1 MFDNL
6 FNKTYPSSSET
17 KSFSVR
23 ELLDIIDIPLFNAGQ
38 LGLNRFLN
46 DFITSPIVYTAITRI
61 TDNIAPINP
70 KMFDKKKNEFLLTHP
85 LTDLINKNPNP
96 FEDGS
101 EFKVAIASFYLLA
114 GNSYINVV
122 AQLGDIKAKRP
133 PLEQQSF
140 NPGDISP
147 LSTSSLNQGFV
158 TQYQYNT
165 NGQSIL
171 YTYDILTQKYL
182 DEKGNELLHL
192 KTFNPRR
199 NANNF
204 LGISGLQPVNLEV
217 EQYLQAS
224 IHNLSV
230 IKNQGRPSAIVTSD
244 KAEGGGLA
252 FNPEQLTEIKERF
265 TEIKGAQNAG
275 KINFLPFNLKWQ
287 AISESV
293 KDMDFDKLKN
303 ATEQAVYKAF
313 KIPLTFASNE
323 AGTFN
328 NKETDKLSLY
338 DDAIMPLARR
348 MYNFI
353 GNKLIPRYPNSE
365 NLELCID
372 ESEISVLAERK
383 LNIALKKVKLNVFSD
398 NEIRRDVGE
407 ESYGPEGNLI
417 YKPTNLVPVGTD
429 QFTSDNRETPAK
441 KKERDIAYEKACEKA
456 YFRDMLIKQ
465 GHSKEH
471 IDKVIKEHYE

>member
-1 MFDNL
+1 MFNNL
-6 FNKTYPSSSET
+6 FTKTHDSSTTEL

-23 ELLDIIDIPLFNAGQ
+23 DLLEVIDIPIFNAGQ
-38 LGLNRFLN
+38 LGLNKFLN
-46 DFITSPIVYTAITRI
+46 DFIVSPIVYTAITRI
-61 TDNIAPINP
+61 TDNIAQINP
-70 KMFDKKKNEFLLTHP
+70 RMFDKKENKFLLRHD
-85 LTDLINKNPNP
+85 LTDLINKKPNP
-96 FEDGS
+96 FEDSS
-101 EFKVAIASFYLLA
+101 EFKVNISSFYLLA

-122 AQLGDIKAKRP
+122 GKFSDVSGKQP
-133 PLEQQSF
+133 PLELQTL
-140 NPGDISP
+140 NPREISP
-147 LSTSSLNQGFV
+147 ISTSNQGFV
-158 TQYQYNT
+158 NRYQYNT
-165 NGQSIL
+165 GAISII
-171 YTYDILTQKYL
+171 YNYDILSQKYL

-199 NANNF
+199 NINNF
-204 LGISGLQPVNLEV
+204 LGISALQPLNLEV

-224 IHNLSV
+224 VHNLSV
-230 IKNQGRPSAIVTSD
+230 IKNQGRPSAIVTAD
-244 KAEGGGLA
+244 KAEGGGIE
-252 FNPEQLTEIKERF
+252 FSKEQLAEIKERF

-338 DDAIMPLARR
+338 DDGIMPLLRR
-348 MYNFI
+348 MYSFL
-353 GNKLIPRYPNSE
+353 GVKLLPRYPDSE

-372 ESEISVLAERK
+372 ENEISVLARRK
-383 LNIALKKVKLNVFSD
+383 VDVANEKKKLGALSI
-398 NEIRRDVGE
+398 NELRTEIGKE
-407 ESYGPEGNLI
+407 AIGTEGDIIYQPSNLI
-417 YKPTNLVPVGTD
+417 PAGTD

-441 KKERDIAYEKACEKA
+441 KKEREIGLILQEKA
-456 YFRDMLIKQ
+456 YFRKMLMEQ
-465 GHSKEH
+465 GHNKDY
-471 IDKVIKEHYE
+471 IDKCIKEHYA